1 MGFLKPHIDR
11 PGILDPITGDPQ
23 GYVTNDGMWAAVP
36 IIGCKAFAI
45 IHNGS
50 VVHESRNYTSAKS
63 YILKEIKS
71 PKRSRLNTTIGNTN
85 HEQRTETPRCLGS
98 IL

>member
-1 MGFLKPHIDR
+1 MSKFQKPFIDR
-11 PGILDPITGDPQ
+11 PGILDPVAGDPE

-50 VVHESRNYTSAKS
+50 WVHESRNYTAAKN
-63 YILKEIKS
+63 YILNEVKKS
-71 PKRSRLNTTIGNTN
+71 KKKSGK
-85 HEQRTETPRCLGS
+85 
-98 IL
+98 